1 MDRYV
6 FYAKESLDPKTV
18 RAARA
23 TAGALGVTVVRS
35 GVGTMLL
42 EAAPELVRKLARALP
57 QWRYSVERH
66 ATRIPESTPAQRVR
80 RAAAPRP
87 SVR

>member
-6 FYAKESLDPKTV
+6 FYAKESLDAKTI
-18 RAARA
+18 RSARA
-23 TAGALGVTVVRS
+23 TVRALGVTVVQT

-42 EAAPELVRKLARALP
+42 EIEPERVRQVARALP

-66 ATRIPESTPAQRVR
+66 ATRIPERRPAERVR
-80 RAAAPRP
+80 RAAAAPTR
-87 SVR
+87 

>member
-6 FYAKESLDPKTV
+6 FYAKESLDAKAV

-23 TAGALGVTVVRS
+23 TAGELGVTVVGS
-35 GVGTMLL
+35 GVGTLLL

-66 ATRIPESTPAQRVR
+66 ATRIPEPRPAERVR
-80 RAAAPRP
+80 RAAAARP
-87 SVR
+87 TVR

>member
-6 FYAKESLDPKTV
+6 FYARESLDAQTI

-23 TAGALGVTVVRS
+23 TASALGVTVVQS
-35 GVGTMLL
+35 GAGTMLL
-42 EAAPELVRKLARALP
+42 EADPHLVRKVARALP

-66 ATRIPESTPAQRVR
+66 ATRIPERRAAERVR
-80 RAAAPRP
+80 RAASAAAR
-87 SVR
+87 

>member
-6 FYAKESLDPKTV
+6 FYAKESLDAKTI

-23 TAGALGVTVVRS
+23 TVRALGASVVRT

-42 EAAPELVRKLARALP
+42 EVEPECVRKVARALP

-66 ATRIPESTPAQRVR
+66 ATRIPERRPAERLR
-80 RAAAPRP
+80 RAAAAATR
-87 SVR
+87 

>member
-6 FYAKESLDPKTV
+6 FYAKESLDAKTI

-23 TAGALGVTVVRS
+23 TARALGVTVVQT
-35 GVGTMLL
+35 GVGTMLI
-42 EAAPELVRKLARALP
+42 EAEPECVRKVARALP

-66 ATRIPESTPAQRVR
+66 AIRIPERRPAERVR
-80 RAAAPRP
+80 RAAAATAR
-87 SVR
+87 